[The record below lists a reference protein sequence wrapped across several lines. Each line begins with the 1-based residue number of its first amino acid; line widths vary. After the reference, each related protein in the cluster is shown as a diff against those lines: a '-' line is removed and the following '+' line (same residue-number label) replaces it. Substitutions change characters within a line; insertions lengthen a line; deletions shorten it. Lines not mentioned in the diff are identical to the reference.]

1 MQQVFNAK
9 QTVFA
14 PFDFNALVSSKPVT
28 GYFVTVLFLSSPQQ
42 HNSLGEGKAVSWL
55 QSGNAEEL
63 ASVEK
68 VEKLQKFIFQQNNSP
83 QAV

>member
-1 MQQVFNAK
+1 VQQVFNAK
-9 QTVFA
+9 QTAFT
-14 PFDFNALVSSKPVT
+14 PFDFNPFFSSELVT
-28 GYFVTVLFLSSPQQ
+28 EHFVTVISLSSHQQ
-42 HNSLGEGKAVSWL
+42 HNSLGEGETVSWL

-68 VEKLQKFIFQQNNSP
+68 VETLQKFIFRQNNSP

>member
-1 MQQVFNAK
+1 MQNKFCSLPLISIHFLWQ
-9 QTVFA
+9 A
-14 PFDFNALVSSKPVT
+14 PSSI
-28 GYFVTVLFLSSPQQ
+28 FSDIFLSSHQH
-42 HNSLGEGKAVSWL
+42 HNSLGEAKAVSWL

>member
-1 MQQVFNAK
+1 MFSIEL
-9 QTVFA
+9 T
-14 PFDFNALVSSKPVT
+14 T
-28 GYFVTVLFLSSPQQ
+28 EYFVTVIFLNSHQQ

-55 QSGNAEEL
+55 QGGNAEEL